1 MPDRTLLAPRA
12 FTALALAV
20 LVAACGG
27 SPAASFTVPSAAP
40 RIATPSM
47 SASAQASAIPGVA
60 TPSTSGG
67 PAASLDTTMVDLLP
81 AELGGAATQKLAI
94 EGDHL
99 SSLNSSAAMI
109 FISVLA
115 QLGADAGNM
124 TAAAVTNTKA
134 SIIAIRVAGKTAQ
147 QISDAMKVG
156 RTLNA
161 ATTETGLD
169 LGGKHVVKIT
179 TSTAP
184 VPFYLYGSGDI
195 SFTVA
200 ATDESIVA
208 EAFSK
213 LP

>member
-1 MPDRTLLAPRA
+1 MPVSARPAFHAPA
-12 FTALALAV
+12 ALVIVL
-20 LVAACGG
+20 LVAGCGG
-27 SPAASFTVPSAAP
+27 APVSSLTVPSAAP
-40 RIATPSM
+40 PTPTLSAPASAPATASAAAATA
-47 SASAQASAIPGVA
+47 SAS
-60 TPSTSGG
+60 G
-67 PAASLDTTMVDLLP
+67 PAASVDTTLVDLLP
-81 AELGGAATQKLAI
+81 DELGGDATQKLAI

-99 SSLNSSAAMI
+99 TTLDSSAAMI

-115 QLGADAGNM
+115 QLGADAGDM
-124 TAAAVTNTKA
+124 KAAAATNTKA
-134 SIIAIRVAGKTAQ
+134 SIIAIRVAGKGAQ
-147 QISDAMKVG
+147 QISDAMKLG

-161 ATTETGLD
+161 ATSETPLD

-179 TSTAP
+179 TSSAP